1 MHMADA
7 LVTPAV
13 GCTMLFAAAGVTAYS
28 VNKIKKQ
35 EDIQNKIP
43 LMGVV
48 GAFVFAAQM
57 VNFSIPGT
65 GSSGH
70 IAGGVLLAAILGP
83 EAAFLALVSIL
94 TVQCLFFGDG
104 GLLALGCNIINMGFF
119 GCFIGYKL
127 IYKNIISKNYSKKRI
142 MEASILGS
150 VFALQCGAFLV
161 VLETSASGVTKLP
174 FTTFVIFMQPIH
186 LAIGVV
192 EGIVTGLILRFL
204 YQNRPD
210 ILEKAAITKSYK
222 MTRKKVIS
230 IILAV
235 SLVVGG
241 GISLLASSHPDGL
254 EWSIL
259 KTSGSQELSSSDYIH
274 EKAKDLQNKTAFL
287 LDYGF
292 NADNLSVNEEI
303 IGKVISGVIGVVIT
317 IGIIVSIAYLSIRRK
332 KLYAVNDKGSEI
344 EDTFDEKFEA
354 KFDGGF
360 EDKLNG

>member
-7 LVTPAV
+7 LVTPMV
-13 GCTMLFAAAGVTAYS
+13 GCTMFAAAAGVTAYS
-28 VNKIKKQ
+28 VNKIRKE

-70 IAGGVLLAAILGP
+70 IAGGVMLAAILGP
-83 EAAFLALVSIL
+83 EAGFLSLVSIL

-127 IYKNIISKNYSKKRI
+127 IYKNIIGKNYSKKRI
-142 MEASILGS
+142 MTAAILGS
-150 VFALQCGAFLV
+150 VFGLQCGAFSV
-161 VLETSASGVTKLP
+161 VLETLASGVTKLP

-186 LAIGVV
+186 LAIGIV
-192 EGIVTGLILRFL
+192 EGIVTGLVLNFL

-222 MTRKKVIS
+222 MTKKKVIS
-230 IILAV
+230 IILAAA
-235 SLVVGG
+235 LVVGG

-259 KTSGSQELSSSDYIH
+259 KTSGSEELKASNYIH
-274 EKAKDLQNKTAFL
+274 EKVLDVQNKTAFL
-287 LDYGF
+287 LDYEF
-292 NADNLSVNEEI
+292 NADNLSESEEI
-303 IGKVISGVIGVVIT
+303 IGKSIAGVVGVIIT
-317 IGIIVSIAYLSIRRK
+317 IGAIVLISYLSTRGK
-332 KLYAVNDKGSEI
+332 KSYAVNGKVNEI
-344 EDTFDEKFEA
+344 EDEFK
-354 KFDGGF
+354 
-360 EDKLNG
+360 DK

>member
-13 GCTMLFAAAGVTAYS
+13 GCTMLIAAAGATAYS
-28 VNKIKKQ
+28 VNKINKQ

-43 LMGVV
+43 LMGVT

-70 IAGGVLLAAILGP
+70 IAGGILLAAILGP
-83 EAAFLALVSIL
+83 EAGFLALVSIL

-104 GLLALGCNIINMGFF
+104 GLLSLGCNIINMGFF

-127 IYKNIISKNYSKKRI
+127 IYKNIMGKNYSKKRI
-142 MEASILGS
+142 MTASILGS

-161 VLETSASGVTKLP
+161 VLETLASGVTKLP
-174 FTTFVIFMQPIH
+174 FRKFIIFMQPIH
-186 LAIGVV
+186 LAIGIV
-192 EGIVTGLILRFL
+192 EGIVTGLVLNFL

-210 ILEKAAITKSYK
+210 ILEKAAITKSDK
-222 MTRKKVIS
+222 ITKKKVIS
-230 IILAV
+230 IILAAA
-235 SLVVGG
+235 LVVGG
-241 GISLLASSHPDGL
+241 GISLLASSNPDGL

-259 KTSGSQELSSSDYIH
+259 KTSGSEELASSDYIH
-274 EKAKDLQNKTAFL
+274 EKSAYIQNKTAFL
-287 LDYGF
+287 LDYGV
-292 NADNLSVNEEI
+292 NADNLSANEEI
-303 IGKVISGVIGVVIT
+303 IGKITSGIIGVIIT
-317 IGIIVSIAYLSIRRK
+317 IEIIVSIAYLSTRRK
-332 KLYAVNDKGSEI
+332 KSYAINDKVNEI
-344 EDTFDEKFEA
+344 KD
-354 KFDGGF
+354 KFDDKF

>member
-7 LVTPAV
+7 LVTPSV
-13 GCTMLFAAAGVTAYS
+13 GCTMLIAAAGVTAYS

-43 LMGVV
+43 LMGVI

-83 EAAFLALVSIL
+83 EAGFLALVSIL

-104 GLLALGCNIINMGFF
+104 GLLALGCNIINIGFF

-127 IYKNIISKNYSKKRI
+127 IYKNIMCKNYSKKRI
-142 MEASILGS
+142 MAASILGS
-150 VFALQCGAFLV
+150 AFALQCGAFLV
-161 VLETSASGVTKLP
+161 VLETLASGVTKLP
-174 FTTFVIFMQPIH
+174 FTTFIIFMQPIH
-186 LAIGVV
+186 LAIGIV
-192 EGIVTGLILRFL
+192 EGIVTGLVLNFL

-210 ILEKAAITKSYK
+210 ILEKAAITKSYT
-222 MTRKKVIS
+222 MTRIKVIS
-230 IILAV
+230 IILAAA
-235 SLVVGG
+235 LVVGG

-259 KTSGSQELSSSDYIH
+259 KTSGSEELNSSDYIH
-274 EKAKDLQNKTAFL
+274 EKAADVQNKTALL

-292 NADNLSVNEEI
+292 NADNLSESEEI
-303 IGKVISGVIGVVIT
+303 AGKVTSGIVGVVIT
-317 IGIIVSIAYLSIRRK
+317 IGIIVSIVYLSTRGK
-332 KLYAVNDKGSEI
+332 KSYVVNVKVNEI
-344 EDTFDEKFEA
+344 EDKFEN
-354 KFDGGF
+354 KFDGDF

>member
-7 LVTPAV
+7 LVTPVV
-13 GCTMLFAAAGVTAYS
+13 GCTMLIASAGVTAYS
-28 VNKIKKQ
+28 VKKIRNE
-35 EDIQNKIP
+35 EDIQSKIP

-83 EAAFLALVSIL
+83 EAGFLALVSIL
-94 TVQCLFFGDG
+94 AVQCLFFGDG

-119 GCFIGYKL
+119 SCFIGYKL
-127 IYKNIISKNYSKKRI
+127 IY
-142 MEASILGS
+142 SIFG
-150 VFALQCGAFLV
+150 LQCGAFSV
-161 VLETSASGVTKLP
+161 VLETLASGVTKLP
-174 FTTFVIFMQPIH
+174 FTTFLIFMQPIH
-186 LAIGVV
+186 LAIGIV
-192 EGIVTGLILRFL
+192 EGIITGLLLNFL

-222 MTRKKVIS
+222 ITKKKVIS
-230 IILAV
+230 IILVA
-235 SLVVGG
+235 SLIVGG

-259 KTSGSQELSSSDYIH
+259 KTSGSEELRASDYIH
-274 EKAKDLQNKTAFL
+274 EKIVNVQKKTAFL

-292 NADNLSVNEEI
+292 NGDNLSESEEI
-303 IGKVISGVIGVVIT
+303 IGKVISGIVGVIITIGVV
-317 IGIIVSIAYLSIRRK
+317 VSITHLSTRGK
-332 KLYAVNDKGSEI
+332 KLCAVNDNVNKI
-344 EDTFDEKFEA
+344 EDKF
-354 KFDGGF
+354 K
-360 EDKLNG
+360 DK

>member
-7 LVTPAV
+7 LVTPVV
-13 GCTMLFAAAGVTAYS
+13 GCTMLIASAGVTAYS
-28 VNKIKKQ
+28 VKKIRNE
-35 EDIQNKIP
+35 EDIQSKIP

-83 EAAFLALVSIL
+83 EAGFLALVSIL
-94 TVQCLFFGDG
+94 AVQCLFFGDG
-104 GLLALGCNIINMGFF
+104 GLLALGCNIINIGFF

-127 IYKNIISKNYSKKRI
+127 IYKNIIGKNYSRKRI
-142 MEASILGS
+142 MIASILASAVG
-150 VFALQCGAFLV
+150 LQCGAFSV
-161 VLETSASGVTKLP
+161 VLETLASGVTKLP
-174 FTTFVIFMQPIH
+174 FTTFLIFMQPIH
-186 LAIGVV
+186 LAIGIV
-192 EGIVTGLILRFL
+192 EGIITGLLLNFL

-222 MTRKKVIS
+222 ITKKKVIS
-230 IILAV
+230 IILVA
-235 SLVVGG
+235 SLIVGG

-259 KTSGSQELSSSDYIH
+259 KTSGSEELRASDYIH
-274 EKAKDLQNKTAFL
+274 EKIVNVQKKTAFL

-292 NADNLSVNEEI
+292 NGDNLSESEEI
-303 IGKVISGVIGVVIT
+303 IGKVISGIVGVIITIGVV
-317 IGIIVSIAYLSIRRK
+317 VSITHLSTRGK
-332 KLYAVNDKGSEI
+332 KLCAVNDNVNKI
-344 EDTFDEKFEA
+344 EDKF
-354 KFDGGF
+354 K
-360 EDKLNG
+360 DK